1 MEKITSSAS
10 YPNWSIIPEGKQ
22 NVPLALL
29 RLSIQLFN
37 QAWQQHAYGA
47 RKCCFKAEPLLA
59 SVEACLEEKHTS
71 LSSQMTEQLYD
82 RFLRQVV
89 SLGLEESDEV
99 LVEGMDHSTE
109 GRFAACIVYEAIA
122 ESGKVGNPRKV
133 LKYLELAGQTDRCR
147 PLVSLLNATQ
157 GNQNLGD

>member
-10 YPNWSIIPEGKQ
+10 YQNWSIVPEGKQ
-22 NVPLALL
+22 NAPLALL

-37 QAWQQHAYGA
+37 QAWQQHAGE
-47 RKCCFKAEPLLA
+47 RKCWFKAEPLLD
-59 SVEACLEEKHTS
+59 SVEACLEEEHTS

-99 LVEGMDHSTE
+99 LVEGMDHSAE

-122 ESGKVGNPRKV
+122 ESGKVGNPKKV

-147 PLVSLLNATQ
+147 PLVSLLNVTQ
-157 GNQNLGD
+157 GNQNLSD